1 MTLGMVW
8 ELRCKLTYTLITQH
22 HAYSHEN
29 NNPCLNPHSLI
40 LKRLNASFNAA
51 AYIDCTICHRVIYF
65 IVKYR
70 IGIYH
75 IYFII
80 DNINIS
86 ARSWSAA
93 VKWYQNAVDVVDEDD
108 EPENSLQTDP
118 IYKLLARQAELY
130 LSGGFGLE
138 KDPSYSGELY
148 SKAGD
153 EAMAAMNGK
162 LANKFYSLAEEAWAE
177 VPEEE

>member
-1 MTLGMVW
+1 M
-8 ELRCKLTYTLITQH
+8 
-22 HAYSHEN
+22 
-29 NNPCLNPHSLI
+29 
-40 LKRLNASFNAA
+40 
-51 AYIDCTICHRVIYF
+51 
-65 IVKYR
+65 
-70 IGIYH
+70 
-75 IYFII
+75 
-80 DNINIS
+80 
-86 ARSWSAA
+86 
-93 VKWYQNAVDVVDEDD
+93 DEDD

-162 LANKFYSLAEEAWAE
+162 LANKFYTLAEEAWAE